1 MAAIQ
6 VGHEIC
12 KRVFLDSIKEMDC
25 CLRVVQ
31 KLLINVPSFFQE
43 GLDRANKQA
52 YKRPDIV
59 QKFTVLPEELS
70 VKGEELGPTLKVI
83 NLHNDGHNHALK
95 MLLSYLYYSIRS
107 RDILW

>member
-1 MAAIQ
+1 MA
-6 VGHEIC
+6 
-12 KRVFLDSIKEMDC
+12 
-25 CLRVVQ
+25 
-31 KLLINVPSFFQE
+31 PFFQE

-83 NLHNDGHNHALK
+83 DLYNDNHNHALNINYVFPSDQETLCGK
-95 MLLSYLYYSIRS
+95 EIC
-107 RDILW
+107 